1 MREPRIR
8 AAVENVIE
16 NFMSVQKYAED
27 KDVMTALSKWRGCQR
42 FFKQRGEKV
51 SFEEIVVN
59 SKKGGEEMARRK
71 LRVESLGEMIAKEVM
86 DVASLLPKN
95 GNNGINDNNSDSY
108 SLDEN
113 EDEESVKR
121 GKQSPKMF
129 YLRLIVVTIQFLPLV
144 YVLYLRVFR
153 SKDLN
158 FNFERRKKTSS
169 LGGGVAF
176 DANAA
181 EL

>member
-1 MREPRIR
+1 MER
-8 AAVENVIE
+8 
-16 NFMSVQKYAED
+16 MSKV
-27 KDVMTALSKWRGCQR
+27 
-42 FFKQRGEKV
+42 FKQRGEKV

-113 EDEESVKR
+113 EDEESVKEENNHR
-121 GKQSPKMF
+121 NCF
-129 YLRLIVVTIQFLPLV
+129 TC
-144 YVLYLRVFR
+144 
-153 SKDLN
+153 
-158 FNFERRKKTSS
+158 
-169 LGGGVAF
+169 A
-176 DANAA
+176 
-181 EL
+181 